1 MTKKRAP
8 KPRACWVCDDRPPT
22 VGLAGAGR
30 LGEVFA
36 VCDRCAK
43 AHGPRYK
50 GRSIVELPPSAQPL
64 HLRRKAK

>member
-1 MTKKRAP
+1 MRKKPER
-8 KPRACWVCDDRPPT
+8 KCWVCQDRPPT

-36 VCDRCAK
+36 VCDRCAV

-50 GRSIVELPPSAQPL
+50 GRSIVELPPSVQPSQ
-64 HLRRKAK
+64 LRRKAK